1 MVEKLH
7 GWYEPVLSWAIKHD
21 RELIVGAV
29 CAFVISLAA
38 FSKLGGE
45 FIPSLEE
52 GDFAAELSM
61 SQGTSLSQM
70 TEATTM
76 GEKLLKTKY
85 PEIKQ
90 IVTRIGSAEIP
101 TDPMPV
107 ERADMMIALKPKAEW
122 TSAKTKDELM
132 ESMSKTLET
141 IPGLEVE
148 MSQPI
153 QMRNNELITGI
164 RQDVAIN
171 IYGEDL
177 DVLAEEA
184 SKVAEIV
191 KKVDGVT
198 NPYVEKVQGL
208 PQIQVVYNHERM
220 AEYGISIKD
229 ANNILKT
236 AFAGNAAGAVYEG
249 EKKFDIVLRLDKD
262 LRNDISS
269 LENLYLPVSGGGAI
283 PLSQVAK
290 VEYVE
295 APSQITHDEGTRRIY
310 VGFNVRGRDIEST
323 VEEIEQLVCKKI
335 SLPAGYYYTYGVPKP
350 ARCSQS
356 PFHCHSC
363 GSLSYSFAAL
373 RHGEKH
379 SRNAF
384 CVQCHTA
391 CGYRRNLGVVVAG
404 HALFH
409 IGGSGFH
416 SSFRRCGAQRNCS
429 RGSA

>member
-1 MVEKLH
+1 M
-7 GWYEPVLSWAIKHD
+7 
-21 RELIVGAV
+21 

-153 QMRNNELITGI
+153 QMRNNELIT
-164 RQDVAIN
+164 
-171 IYGEDL
+171 
-177 DVLAEEA
+177 
-184 SKVAEIV
+184 
-191 KKVDGVT
+191 
-198 NPYVEKVQGL
+198 
-208 PQIQVVYNHERM
+208 
-220 AEYGISIKD
+220 
-229 ANNILKT
+229 
-236 AFAGNAAGAVYEG
+236 
-249 EKKFDIVLRLDKD
+249 
-262 LRNDISS
+262 
-269 LENLYLPVSGGGAI
+269 
-283 PLSQVAK
+283 
-290 VEYVE
+290 
-295 APSQITHDEGTRRIY
+295 
-310 VGFNVRGRDIEST
+310 
-323 VEEIEQLVCKKI
+323 
-335 SLPAGYYYTYGVPKP
+335 
-350 ARCSQS
+350 
-356 PFHCHSC
+356 
-363 GSLSYSFAAL
+363 
-373 RHGEKH
+373 
-379 SRNAF
+379 
-384 CVQCHTA
+384 
-391 CGYRRNLGVVVAG
+391 
-404 HALFH
+404 
-409 IGGSGFH
+409 
-416 SSFRRCGAQRNCS
+416 
-429 RGSA
+429 